1 MEMLTLVDRLE
12 ALVNQGWRL
21 PFSVKTVIN
30 ENQFF
35 EIIDQMR
42 VAIPQEIKQAN
53 ELMAEKER
61 VLSSAADEAERTIEL
76 AREHAAHLVDDHD
89 VISAAQA
96 EAEGIKAQAR
106 REAAE
111 TVRGADEYAL
121 GVLSDLES
129 NLAALLQ
136 TTANGL
142 AKLKRVRARPS
153 PERQE

>member
-30 ENQFF
+30 ENAFF

-42 VAIPQEIKQAN
+42 VAIPQEVKQAN
-53 ELMAEKER
+53 DLMAERER
-61 VLSSAADEAERTIEL
+61 LLAAAAEEAERTIEM
-76 AREHAAHLVDDHD
+76 AREHAARLVDEHD
-89 VISAAQA
+89 VITAAHA
-96 EAEGIKAQAR
+96 EGEGIKAQAR

-121 GVLSDLES
+121 GVLSELES

-142 AKLKRVRARPS
+142 AKLKRSRGQSAS
-153 PERQE
+153 ERRE